1 MKPID
6 SAKLKEALQLLNE
19 QLELHGHPR
28 TELVVCG
35 GSALIAMGLVQRTT
49 QDIDVVALMENG
61 RLADSEP
68 FPEYLLEAALQVGNM
83 LNLSQEWLNNGPASQ
98 FRMGFPQGFGERLHR
113 EEIGGRLAVHYIDR
127 TDQIHFKVFAAVDRG
142 GYHISD
148 LKALHPA
155 DDELYRAALWSME
168 QDVSEGFRYLLR
180 EMFNQNGWE
189 NVGARI

>member
-49 QDIDVVALMENG
+49 QDIDVVALMEN
-61 RLADSEP
+61 
-68 FPEYLLEAALQVGNM
+68 
-83 LNLSQEWLNNGPASQ
+83 
-98 FRMGFPQGFGERLHR
+98 
-113 EEIGGRLAVHYIDR
+113 GRLAVHYIDR

>member
-35 GSALIAMGLVQRTT
+35 GSALITMGLVQRTT
-49 QDIDVVALMENG
+49 QDIDV
-61 RLADSEP
+61 
-68 FPEYLLEAALQVGNM
+68 
-83 LNLSQEWLNNGPASQ
+83 
-98 FRMGFPQGFGERLHR
+98 
-113 EEIGGRLAVHYIDR
+113 
-127 TDQIHFKVFAAVDRG
+127 
-142 GYHISD
+142 
-148 LKALHPA
+148 ALHPA